1 MARRFLLS
9 TCFVEVLV
17 YSADTVVDLRMA
29 FARFDRPYSADTAV
43 APRMAFARFDRPY
56 SADTVVDP
64 RMAFARSSV
73 RLEYIEVAVVL
84 EAEFEAESVVVLE
97 AEFGAVFEVEFVVEQ
112 VDLWVVSV
120 VEVSVENTEYLLT
133 TASDVGEIFVLS
145 KAPRAEK
152 FIGGQK
158 YVEFVAKEKR
168 KWIAS
173 NLSRFF
179 DAKHVIICNGQKG
192 KVMQPNNQDVLVDDR
207 QENITEWESH
217 GGVGVLFTN
226 ALDTANR
233 LVLLKNHTNVK

>member
-1 MARRFLLS
+1 MKIYFDMDGVLANFDVMCPNNKDLNHPSEDLS
-9 TCFVEVLV
+9 PEKRAAKKLFWQE
-17 YSADTVVDLRMA
+17 
-29 FARFDRPYSADTAV
+29 
-43 APRMAFARFDRPY
+43 
-56 SADTVVDP
+56 
-64 RMAFARSSV
+64 
-73 RLEYIEVAVVL
+73 IEKQPNFWRDIPVI
-84 EAEFEAESVVVLE
+84 
-97 AEFGAVFEVEFVVEQ
+97 
-112 VDLWVVSV
+112 
-120 VEVSVENTEYLLT
+120 ENTEYLLT